1 VILPLVY
8 LFLMQT
14 RSMSAKKPVALVSVP
29 TAPRKFT
36 GRFLLRLDPKPN
48 TAAIIRTAR
57 NSGLE
62 LVPAADPK
70 AEGALS
76 RVLREFDGIIFE
88 RLRVA
93 LVNEDAAAKLEA
105 LQRAAGSPFLSSEP
119 ERFVRKLQ
127 AASKGRGG
135 GPYKDT
141 STAAWGIHA
150 VGALAVRATGKGV
163 KLAILDTGFD
173 FTHPDFSGR
182 TIHRKSFV
190 GTRSAKDNE
199 GHGTHIAG
207 IAGGDRK
214 GRDGVR
220 YGLASGARLYI
231 GKILDDNG
239 EGTDGQTLAGIE
251 WALEKGCQ
259 LISMSFGAPVETG
272 EPCSAV
278 FEQVAQIALTN
289 RCLLVAASGN
299 ESARAGTRPLIAAVN
314 HPANC
319 PSIMAVGALTPAL
332 GVADY
337 SCAGTPSGPM
347 RPPGSGGP
355 FRVPAAGSGG
365 SAAPTDPGGTGTST
379 GSVGPAVGGESQK
392 NAGGQ
397 IDIAAPGDNILS
409 AKPGGGYR
417 RESGT
422 SMATAFVAGAAA
434 LLWEQYPNASAWE
447 IWTRLTTQAWRL
459 GLPAADIGA
468 GLCALRN

>member
-1 VILPLVY
+1 
-8 LFLMQT
+8 
-14 RSMSAKKPVALVSVP
+14 MSAKKPLSVVSVP
-29 TAPRKFT
+29 TVPRKFT
-36 GRFLLRLDPKPN
+36 GRFLVRLDAKTN
-48 TAAIIRTAR
+48 TAAVLRVAKAA
-57 NSGLE
+57 GL
-62 LVPAADPK
+62 LLTTSASALGDDV
-70 AEGALS
+70 LS
-76 RVLREFDGIIFE
+76 RTLQQFDGVIFE
-88 RLRVA
+88 RLRIA
-93 LVNEDAAAKLEA
+93 LINEAGAGRLQA
-105 LQRAAGSPFLSSEP
+105 LLKSTQSPFLSSEP
-119 ERFVRKLQ
+119 ERFVRAFQ
-127 AASKGRGG
+127 AVSRNKG
-135 GPYKDT
+135 PLPFKDT
-141 STAAWGIHA
+141 SAATWGVHA
-150 VGALAVRATGKGV
+150 VGAAAARVTGKGV

-190 GTRSAKDNE
+190 GTRQAKDME

-231 GKILDDNG
+231 GKILDDAG

-259 LISMSFGAPVETG
+259 IISMSFGAPVEAG
-272 EPCSAV
+272 EPWSAI
-278 FEQVAQIALTN
+278 FEHVAQIAMAG

-299 ESARAGTRPLIAAVN
+299 ESERAKDKPVIAGVN

-337 SCAGTPSGPM
+337 SCAGFGF
-347 RPPGSGGP
+347 G
-355 FRVPAAGSGG
+355 F
-365 SAAPTDPGGTGTST
+365 
-379 GSVGPAVGGESQK
+379 
-392 NAGGQ
+392 GGQ

-409 AKPGGGYR
+409 TKPGGGYR

-422 SMATAFVAGAAA
+422 SMATAFVAGMAA
-434 LLWEQYPNASAWE
+434 LLWEQYPAAGAGD
-447 IWTRLTTQAWRL
+447 IWTRLTQQAWRL
-459 GLPAADIGA
+459 ALPASDVGA

>member
-1 VILPLVY
+1 
-8 LFLMQT
+8 
-14 RSMSAKKPVALVSVP
+14 MSAKKPVALVSVP
-29 TAPRKFT
+29 TVPRKFT
-36 GRFLLRLDPKPN
+36 GRFLLRLDPRPN
-48 TAAIIRTAR
+48 TAAIIRAAK
-57 NSGLE
+57 NSGLQ
-62 LVPAADPK
+62 LVAAADPK

-76 RVLREFDGIIFE
+76 RVLHEFDGVIFE

-93 LVNEDAAAKLEA
+93 LVNEAGAARLEA
-105 LQRAAGSPFLSSEP
+105 LQRSPGSPFLSSEP
-119 ERFVRKLQ
+119 ERVVRKLQ
-127 AASKGRGG
+127 ATSKGRGG
-135 GPYKDT
+135 GPYRDT
-141 STAAWGIHA
+141 STATWGIHA
-150 VGALAVRATGKGV
+150 VGASAVRATGKGV

-190 GTRSAKDNE
+190 GTRAAKDNE

-214 GRDGVR
+214 GRDGAR

-259 LISMSFGAPVETG
+259 IISMSFGAPMEAG

-278 FEQVAQIALTN
+278 FEQVAQIALAH

-299 ESARAGTRPLIAAVN
+299 ESERAKTRPVVAAVN

-337 SCAGTPSGPM
+337 SCAGTPVSALTA
-347 RPPGSGGP
+347 GGNSTA
-355 FRVPAAGSGG
+355 PAN
-365 SAAPTDPGGTGTST
+365 T
-379 GSVGPAVGGESQK
+379 
-392 NAGGQ
+392 GGQ

-422 SMATAFVAGAAA
+422 SMATAFVAGVAA

-447 IWTRLTTQAWRL
+447 IWARLTTQAWRL
-459 GLPAADIGA
+459 GLSAADIGA

>member
-1 VILPLVY
+1 
-8 LFLMQT
+8 
-14 RSMSAKKPVALVSVP
+14 MSAKKPVALVSVP
-29 TAPRKFT
+29 STHRKFT
-36 GRFLLRLDPKPN
+36 GRLLVRLDVKTN
-48 TAAIIRTAR
+48 TAAIIRVAKAQGLQLITATH
-57 NSGLE
+57 E
-62 LVPAADPK
+62 EAD
-70 AEGALS
+70 GTLS
-76 RVLREFDGIIFE
+76 RIPQKFDGIIFE

-93 LVNEDAAAKLEA
+93 LINAAGASKLEQ
-105 LQRAAGSPFLSSEP
+105 LQKTSGSPFLTSEP

-127 AASKGRGG
+127 AGAKGRGG
-135 GPYKDT
+135 LYKDSSVAT
-141 STAAWGIHA
+141 WGIHA
-150 VGALAVRATGKGV
+150 VGVLGSSATGKGV

-190 GTRSAKDNE
+190 GTRAAKDNE

-214 GRDGVR
+214 GRDGAR

-239 EGTDGQTLAGIE
+239 EGTDGVTLAGIE

-259 LISMSFGAPVETG
+259 IISMSFGAPMEAG
-272 EPCSAV
+272 DMHSAV
-278 FEQVAQIALTN
+278 FEQVAQIALAN

-299 ESARAGTRPLIAAVN
+299 ESERASSSAASAASSSKPTIAAVN

-332 GVADY
+332 GVAEY
-337 SCAGTPSGPM
+337 SCAGSA
-347 RPPGSGGP
+347 GGP
-355 FRVPAAGSGG
+355 
-365 SAAPTDPGGTGTST
+365 
-379 GSVGPAVGGESQK
+379 
-392 NAGGQ
+392 GGQ

-422 SMATAFVAGAAA
+422 SMATAFVAGVAA
-434 LLWEQYPNASAWE
+434 LLWEQYPGASAWE
-447 IWTRLTTQAWRL
+447 IWARLTQQAWRL
-459 GLPAADIGA
+459 SAGAVDVGA
-468 GLCALRN
+468 GLCVLRN

>member
-1 VILPLVY
+1 
-8 LFLMQT
+8 
-14 RSMSAKKPVALVSVP
+14 MSVKKPLALVSVP
-29 TAPRKFT
+29 TVPRKFT

-48 TAAIIRTAR
+48 TAAIIRTAK
-57 NSGLE
+57 NNGLE
-62 LVPAADPK
+62 LIAAANPR

-76 RVLREFDGIIFE
+76 HVLKEFDGIIFE

-93 LVNEDAAAKLEA
+93 VINGAAAVKLEA
-105 LQRAAGSPFLSSEP
+105 LQRSSGSPFLSSEP

-127 AASKGRGG
+127 AVSKGRGG

-141 STAAWGIHA
+141 STATWGIHA

-190 GTRSAKDNE
+190 GTRAAKDNE

-214 GRDGVR
+214 GRDGAR

-259 LISMSFGAPVETG
+259 IISMSFGAPMEAG

-278 FEQVAQIALTN
+278 FEQVAQIALTH

-299 ESARAGTRPLIAAVN
+299 ESERAKTRPLVAAVN

-337 SCAGTPSGPM
+337 SCAGIPGSPGSSS
-347 RPPGSGGP
+347 GSGGP
-355 FRVPAAGSGG
+355 AAPAGSGG
-365 SAAPTDPGGTGTST
+365 PAAPGDTRGRIANTAPGDARG
-379 GSVGPAVGGESQK
+379 

-409 AKPGGGYR
+409 AKTGGGYR

-447 IWTRLTTQAWRL
+447 IWARLTTQAWRL
-459 GLPAADIGA
+459 GLSAADIGA

>member
-1 VILPLVY
+1 
-8 LFLMQT
+8 
-14 RSMSAKKPVALVSVP
+14 MSPKKPLALVSVL
-29 TAPRKFT
+29 TVPRKFT
-36 GRFLLRLDPKPN
+36 GRFLIRLDPRPN
-48 TAAIIRTAR
+48 TAAIMRTAK
-57 NSGLE
+57 NGGLR
-62 LVPAADPK
+62 LVAAADPQ
-70 AEGALS
+70 AEGPLS
-76 RVLREFDGIIFE
+76 RVLQEFDGILFE

-93 LVNEDAAAKLEA
+93 LINEAGAAKLEA
-105 LQRAAGSPFLSSEP
+105 LQRSSGSPFLSAEP

-127 AASKGRGG
+127 ATSKGRGS

-141 STAAWGIHA
+141 STATWGIHA
-150 VGALAVRATGKGV
+150 VGALATRATGKGV

-182 TIHRKSFV
+182 TLHRKSFV
-190 GTRSAKDNE
+190 GTRAAKDNE

-214 GRDGVR
+214 GRDGAR

-259 LISMSFGAPVETG
+259 IISMSFGAPMEAG

-278 FEQVAQIALTN
+278 FEQVAQIAMAH

-299 ESARAGTRPLIAAVN
+299 ESDRAKTRPVIAAVN

-337 SCAGTPSGPM
+337 SCAGTPGNV
-347 RPPGSGGP
+347 G
-355 FRVPAAGSGG
+355 VPAASGDG
-365 SAAPTDPGGTGTST
+365 RG
-379 GSVGPAVGGESQK
+379 

-422 SMATAFVAGAAA
+422 SMATAFVAGLAA
-434 LLWEQYPNASAWE
+434 LLWEQYPNAGAWE
-447 IWTRLTTQAWRL
+447 IWARLTTQAWRL
-459 GLPAADIGA
+459 GLSAADIGA
-468 GLCALRN
+468 GLCVLRN

>member
-1 VILPLVY
+1 MKQLLRIENYAGFVILPLVY
-8 LFLMQT
+8 LFLRQT
-14 RSMSAKKPVALVSVP
+14 RSMSVKKPLVLVSVP
-29 TAPRKFT
+29 IAPRKFT

-48 TAAIIRTAR
+48 TAAIIRTAKS
-57 NSGLE
+57 NGLE
-62 LVPAADPK
+62 LIAAADPR
-70 AEGALS
+70 AEGALT
-76 RVLREFDGIIFE
+76 RVLNDFDGVIFE

-93 LVNEDAAAKLEA
+93 VINGAAAAKLEA
-105 LQRAAGSPFLSSEP
+105 LQRSSGSPFLSSEP

-127 AASKGRGG
+127 AVSKGRGG

-141 STAAWGIHA
+141 STATWGIHA
-150 VGALAVRATGKGV
+150 VGALGVGATGKGV

-190 GTRSAKDNE
+190 GTRAAKDNE

-214 GRDGVR
+214 GRDGAR

-259 LISMSFGAPVETG
+259 IISMSFGAPMEAG

-278 FEQVAQIALTN
+278 FEQVAQIALAH

-299 ESARAGTRPLIAAVN
+299 ESERAKTRPLVAAVN

-337 SCAGTPSGPM
+337 SCAGIP
-347 RPPGSGGP
+347 GGP
-355 FRVPAAGSGG
+355 RASAGSG
-365 SAAPTDPGGTGTST
+365 SLAAS
-379 GSVGPAVGGESQK
+379 GETRG

-409 AKPGGGYR
+409 SKPGGGYR

-422 SMATAFVAGAAA
+422 SMATAFVSGVAA

-447 IWTRLTTQAWRL
+447 IWARLTTEAWRL
-459 GLPAADIGA
+459 GLAAADIGA